1 MKKAFSTLA
10 CPELNFTEVV
20 ALAKR
25 SGITAVELRLD
36 RQNRICGLEGAYQMD
51 IVRRLL
57 RENGVS
63 ICDLATGISFHDY
76 NPAMVDEMERCAA
89 LAKEVGTKA
98 LRIFIGASVGKRSE
112 EVVRDYDGIARTLIE
127 GADRVKPYG
136 VELWI
141 ETHSNFSTGESLLP
155 LLQMVNRDNV
165 LVLWDVIHSVEWGE
179 SLEDTV
185 QAIGQY
191 IVHVHLKDGVKRS
204 DPDRIH
210 YELTALDQG
219 DLDFA
224 ATARVLKSIDFNGYL
239 SLEWEK
245 QWHPELAAL
254 YADNDALLAA
264 YDKLLEKYFA

>member
-10 CPELNFTEVV
+10 CMELNFTEIV

-25 SGITAVELRLD
+25 SGMNAVELRLD
-36 RQNRICGLEGAYQMD
+36 RQNRICGLEGDYQMD

-63 ICDLATGISFHDY
+63 ICDLATGVSIKSYDA
-76 NPAMVDEMERCAA
+76 AMLDELEKCAK
-89 LAKEVGTKA
+89 LAKAVGVRA
-98 LRIFIGASVGKRSE
+98 LRIFVGASVGKRTE
-112 EVVRDYDGIARTLIE
+112 EVVREYEDIARAVRE
-127 GADRVKPYG
+127 GADRVAPYG

-155 LLQMVNRDNV
+155 LMEAIDRKNV
-165 LVLWDVIHSVEWGE
+165 RVLWDVIHSVEWGE

-185 QAIGQY
+185 RLIGSY
-191 IVHVHLKDGVKRS
+191 IAHVHLKDGVRNE
-204 DPDRIH
+204 DEERIH
-210 YELTALDQG
+210 YRLTALDRG
-219 DLDFA
+219 ELDFVG
-224 ATARVLKSIDFNGYL
+224 TASALKSIGYDGYL

-254 YADNDALLAA
+254 YEDNDDLLAA
-264 YDKLLEKYFA
+264 YDALLEKYFA